1 MIININ
7 TEKQYN
13 IEIKKHLLDEIGV
26 KLLSFK
32 RLSKV
37 CIVTD
42 VNVHKLY
49 TKELTNSLANTGFEV
64 HKIVFDSGEATKSFE
79 HLQQIV
85 NYLAH
90 EEFMK
95 SDLLIA
101 LGGGVI
107 GDITGFAASI
117 YKRGID
123 YIQIPTTLLSAVDS
137 SVGGKTAIDLPAGKN
152 LVGAFWQPKA
162 VYFDTATL
170 ETLPKKELQNGLS
183 EIIKAGVILDK
194 SILELLYNND
204 PKNLGMILEELI
216 IKSIEVKKQ
225 IIEIDER
232 ESGIRQVLN
241 LGHTIGHA
249 IEKCSDFSIPHGQA
263 VAVGLLA
270 TARISEDKGWA
281 DTQISDYL
289 ANIYERY
296 QFDLYCPFTSVQLA
310 KAASADKKRS
320 GEIITLAIPKDLG
333 QCTLKDIPYLQIE
346 DLFKIGIGD

>member
-13 IEIKKHLLDEIGV
+13 IEIKKHLLDEVGV

-37 CIVTD
+37 CIITD
-42 VNVHKLY
+42 INVHKLY
-49 TKELTNSLANTGFEV
+49 TKQLTDNLANTGFEV
-64 HKIVFDSGEATKSFE
+64 HKIVFDSGESTKSFE

-85 NYLAH
+85 NYLAD
-90 EEFMK
+90 EGFTK

-117 YKRGID
+117 YQRGMD

-137 SVGGKTAIDLPAGKN
+137 SVGGKTAIDLHAGKN
-152 LVGAFWQPKA
+152 LVGTFWQPTA

-194 SILELLYNND
+194 SILEILDNNK
-204 PKNLGMILEELI
+204 PANLGMVLEELI
-216 IKSIEVKKQ
+216 IKSIEVKKK

-249 IEKCSDFSIPHGQA
+249 IEKCSNFNISHGQA
-263 VAVGLLA
+263 VAIGLFA
-270 TARISEDKGWA
+270 MTRIGESKGWSNEHM
-281 DTQISDYL
+281 SDFL
-289 ANIYERY
+289 AKIYEKY
-296 QFDLYCPFTSVQLA
+296 QFDLSCPFTYKQLA
-310 KAASADKKRS
+310 KAAYADKKRH
-320 GEIITLAIPKDLG
+320 GEIITLAIPKVLG
-333 QCTLKDIPYLQIE
+333 QCTLKDIHYSHIE
-346 DLFKIGIGD
+346 DLFKIGIGE